1 MERMPGMI
9 RGFQNRRTGSTT
21 CCSVVVDLWGA
32 TVGLGLGAV
41 ELATCSG
48 LVVNLGCGAVI
59 GTLGG
64 ASTGYNECRV
74 NKGTLQAVALY
85 LVKLALA
92 TTSAVVA
99 TGT

>member
-1 MERMPGMI
+1 MELE
-9 RGFQNRRTGSTT
+9 QEAGSTT

-48 LVVNLGCGAVI
+48 LVLDLGCGAVM

-74 NKGTLQAVALY
+74 NKGTLQAVELY
-85 LVKLALA
+85 LVKPALA
-92 TTSAVVA
+92 TTSAVV
-99 TGT
+99 TMGT